1 MDTEKKQ
8 SELDKRY
15 IRMASIWAENSY
27 CQRRKVGAL
36 IVKDKMIISDGYNGT
51 PSGFENVCED
61 ENNLTKP
68 YVLHAEANAITKIA
82 RSNNSSDGATMY
94 VTASPCIECAKLI
107 IQAGIK
113 RVVYSEHYRL
123 EDGIELLK
131 RAGVEV
137 IYTELLK
144 KGIDMST
151 KNSSRFTPVII
162 AISVVIG
169 ILIGT
174 FYAKHFAGNRLG
186 IINGSSN
193 KLNALLRIVD
203 DQYVDT
209 VNMTDLV
216 EKAMPQILAELD
228 PHSTYIPAQNLEEV
242 NSELEGSFS
251 GIGIQFT
258 IQNDTIHVNAVIQ
271 GGPSEKVGLMAGDRI
286 VTVDDSLFVGKK
298 VTNERA
304 MRTLKGPKGSQV
316 KLGVKRMGEKDLLSF
331 TITRGDIPQNTVDA
345 AYMLNDE
352 IGYVKVSKFGRTS
365 HVELL
370 NALAQLN
377 HKKCKGLII
386 DLRGNTGGYMEA
398 AIRMVNEFL
407 PEGKLIVYTQGRKYP
422 RAEEFANGTG
432 SCQKM
437 PLVVLIDEGSAS
449 ASEIFTGAIQD
460 NDRGTIVGRRS
471 FGKGLVQQPID
482 FSDGSAIRLTIAR
495 YYTPAGRCIQRPYES
510 GKDRN
515 YELDLFNRYEHGE
528 FFSRDSIK
536 QNENELYYTSLGRPV
551 YGGGGIMPDIF
562 VPQDTTGVTSYL
574 STAINRGLTI
584 QFTFQYTD
592 NNRKKLSQYETEE
605 ELLNYLRHQGL
616 VEQFVRFA
624 ESKGLKRRNI
634 LIQKSYKLLEKNIY
648 GNIIYNMLGLEAYL
662 QYFNKTDAT
671 VNKGIEILEKGEAF
685 PKAPVAV
692 EEEDTK
698 DKKNEKKKRTAQA
711 YRIVEDPTL
720 YFDYAEASIS

>member
-1 MDTEKKQ
+1 MKLRHFAVFGGIFTVIICLLLFLFIVTADDE
-8 SELDKRY
+8 
-15 IRMASIWAENSY
+15 ENSTSY
-27 CQRRKVGAL
+27 FDFSGLNLSEEVLKHQPTVEKYAKEYG
-36 IVKDKMIISDGYNGT
+36 ISDYVNYLLAIMQVESGGT
-51 PSGFENVCED
+51 ATDVMQSSESMGLP
-61 ENNLTKP
+61 P
-68 YVLHAEANAITKIA
+68 
-82 RSNNSSDGATMY
+82 NSLSTEE
-94 VTASPCIECAKLI
+94 S
-107 IQAGIK
+107 IK
-113 RVVYSEHYRL
+113 QGCKYFS
-123 EDGIELLK
+123 ELLK
-131 RAGVEV
+131 SAEA
-137 IYTELLK
+137 
-144 KGIDMST
+144 KGC
-151 KNSSRFTPVII
+151 
-162 AISVVIG
+162 
-169 ILIGT
+169 
-174 FYAKHFAGNRLG
+174 
-186 IINGSSN
+186 
-193 KLNALLRIVD
+193 
-203 DQYVDT
+203 
-209 VNMTDLV
+209 
-216 EKAMPQILAELD
+216 
-228 PHSTYIPAQNLEEV
+228 
-242 NSELEGSFS
+242 
-251 GIGIQFT
+251 
-258 IQNDTIHVNAVIQ
+258 
-271 GGPSEKVGLMAGDRI
+271 
-286 VTVDDSLFVGKK
+286 
-298 VTNERA
+298 
-304 MRTLKGPKGSQV
+304 
-316 KLGVKRMGEKDLLSF
+316 
-331 TITRGDIPQNTVDA
+331 DINTVVQSYNYD
-345 AYMLNDE
+345 
-352 IGYVKVSKFGRTS
+352 
-365 HVELL
+365 VELL

-460 NDRGTIVGRRS
+460 NDRGTVVGRRS

>member
-1 MDTEKKQ
+1 
-8 SELDKRY
+8 
-15 IRMASIWAENSY
+15 
-27 CQRRKVGAL
+27 
-36 IVKDKMIISDGYNGT
+36 
-51 PSGFENVCED
+51 
-61 ENNLTKP
+61 
-68 YVLHAEANAITKIA
+68 
-82 RSNNSSDGATMY
+82 
-94 VTASPCIECAKLI
+94 
-107 IQAGIK
+107 
-113 RVVYSEHYRL
+113 
-123 EDGIELLK
+123 
-131 RAGVEV
+131 
-137 IYTELLK
+137 
-144 KGIDMST
+144 MST
-151 KNSSRFTPVII
+151 KNSSRFTPIII
-162 AISVVIG
+162 AISVVAG

-174 FYAKHFAGNRLG
+174 FYARHFTGNRLG

-193 KLNALLRIVD
+193 KLNALLHIVD

-242 NSELEGSFS
+242 NSELEGKFS

-258 IQNDTIHVNAVIQ
+258 IQNDTIHVNAVIP

-286 VTVDDSLFVGKK
+286 VMVDDSLFVGKI

-316 KLGVKRMGEKDLLSF
+316 KLGVKRMGEKNLLSF
-331 TITRGDIPQNTVDA
+331 DITRGDIPQNTVEA
-345 AYMLNDE
+345 SYMLNDD
-352 IGYVKVSKFGRTS
+352 IGYIKVSKFGRTS

-370 NALAQLN
+370 SSLAELN
-377 HKKCKGLII
+377 NQKCKGLII
-386 DLRGNTGGYMEA
+386 DLRDNTGGYMEA

-482 FSDGSAIRLTIAR
+482 FTDGSAIRLTIAR
-495 YYTPAGRCIQRPYES
+495 YYTPSGRSIQRPYQN

-515 YELDLFNRYEHGE
+515 YELDIYNRYEHGE

-536 QNENELYYTSLGRPV
+536 QNENELYHTSLGRSV

-562 VPQDTTGVTSYL
+562 VPQDTIGYTSYIA
-574 STAINRGLTI
+574 TVAGRGLTV

-592 NNRKKLSQYETEE
+592 NNRKKLSEFETEE
-605 ELLNYLRHQGL
+605 ELLNYLRRQGL

-624 ESKGLKRRNI
+624 ESKGVKRRNI

-648 GNIIYNMLGLEAYL
+648 GSIIYNMLGLEAHIK
-662 QYFNKTDAT
+662 YFNKTDAT
-671 VNKGIEILEKGEAF
+671 VLKGMEILENGEAF
-685 PKAPVAV
+685 PKAPEVA
-692 EEEDTK
+692 EEEDATK
-698 DKKNEKKKRTAQA
+698 DMKDGKKKRTAKA
-711 YRIVEDPTL
+711 YGTVEDPTRI
-720 YFDYAEASIS
+720 FKIAEASIS

>member
-1 MDTEKKQ
+1 
-8 SELDKRY
+8 
-15 IRMASIWAENSY
+15 
-27 CQRRKVGAL
+27 
-36 IVKDKMIISDGYNGT
+36 
-51 PSGFENVCED
+51 
-61 ENNLTKP
+61 
-68 YVLHAEANAITKIA
+68 
-82 RSNNSSDGATMY
+82 
-94 VTASPCIECAKLI
+94 
-107 IQAGIK
+107 
-113 RVVYSEHYRL
+113 
-123 EDGIELLK
+123 
-131 RAGVEV
+131 
-137 IYTELLK
+137 
-144 KGIDMST
+144 MST
-151 KNSSRFTPVII
+151 KNSSRFTPIII
-162 AISVVIG
+162 AISVVAG

-174 FYAKHFAGNRLG
+174 FYARHFTGNRLG

-193 KLNALLRIVD
+193 KLNALLHIVD

-242 NSELEGSFS
+242 NSELEGKFS

-258 IQNDTIHVNAVIQ
+258 IQNDTIHVNAVIP

-286 VTVDDSLFVGKK
+286 VMVDDSLFVGKI

-331 TITRGDIPQNTVDA
+331 NITRGDIPQHTVEA
-345 AYMLNDE
+345 SYMLNDD
-352 IGYVKVSKFGRTS
+352 IGYIKVSKFGRAS
-365 HVELL
+365 YEELL
-370 NALAQLN
+370 KSLAELN
-377 HKKCKGLII
+377 NQKCKGLII

-432 SCQKM
+432 SCQKI

-482 FSDGSAIRLTIAR
+482 FTDGSAIRLTIAR
-495 YYTPAGRCIQRPYES
+495 YYTPSGRSIQRPYQS

-515 YELDLFNRYEHGE
+515 YELDIYNRYEHGE

-536 QNENELYYTSLGRPV
+536 QNENELYHTSLGRSV

-562 VPQDTTGVTSYL
+562 VPQDTIGYTSYIA
-574 STAINRGLTI
+574 TVAGRGLTV

-592 NNRKKLSQYETEE
+592 NNRKKLSEFETEE
-605 ELLNYLRHQGL
+605 ELLNYLRRQGL

-624 ESKGLKRRNI
+624 ESKGVKRRNI

-648 GNIIYNMLGLEAYL
+648 GSIIYNMLGLEAHIK
-662 QYFNKTDAT
+662 YFNKTDAT
-671 VNKGIEILEKGEAF
+671 VLKGMEILENGEAF
-685 PKAPVAV
+685 PKAPEVA
-692 EEEDTK
+692 EEEDATK
-698 DKKNEKKKRTAQA
+698 DMKDGKKKRTAKA
-711 YRIVEDPTL
+711 YGTVEDPTRI
-720 YFDYAEASIS
+720 FKIAEASIS

>member
-1 MDTEKKQ
+1 
-8 SELDKRY
+8 
-15 IRMASIWAENSY
+15 
-27 CQRRKVGAL
+27 
-36 IVKDKMIISDGYNGT
+36 
-51 PSGFENVCED
+51 
-61 ENNLTKP
+61 
-68 YVLHAEANAITKIA
+68 
-82 RSNNSSDGATMY
+82 
-94 VTASPCIECAKLI
+94 
-107 IQAGIK
+107 
-113 RVVYSEHYRL
+113 
-123 EDGIELLK
+123 
-131 RAGVEV
+131 
-137 IYTELLK
+137 
-144 KGIDMST
+144 MST

-162 AISVVIG
+162 AVSVVVG

-209 VNMTDLV
+209 VNMADLV

-258 IQNDTIHVNAVIQ
+258 IQNDTIHVNAVVQ
-271 GGPSEKVGLMAGDRI
+271 GGPSEKIGLMAGDRI

-316 KLGVKRMGEKDLLSF
+316 KLGIKRTGEKDLLHF
-331 TITRGDIPQNTVDA
+331 NITRGDIPQNTVDA
-345 AYMLNDE
+345 AYMLNDD

-460 NDRGTIVGRRS
+460 NDRGTVVGRRS

-495 YYTPAGRCIQRPYES
+495 YYTPSGRCIQRPYES

-515 YELDLFNRYEHGE
+515 YELDLYTRYEHGE
-528 FFSRDSIK
+528 FFSQDSIK
-536 QNENELYYTSLGRPV
+536 QDQSQIFETSLGRPV

-562 VPQDTTGVTSYL
+562 VPQDTTGMTSYYRM
-574 STAINRGLTI
+574 AVNRGLTI
-584 QFTFQYTD
+584 QFAFQYTD
-592 NNRKKLSQYETEE
+592 NHRAEMQKYETEE
-605 ELLNYLRHQGL
+605 SLLQYLKHQNIL
-616 VEQFVRFA
+616 EQFARFA
-624 ESKGLKRRNI
+624 ENKGLKRRNI
-634 LIQKSYKLLEKNIY
+634 LMYKSQKLFETNLY
-648 GNIIYNMLGLEAYL
+648 GNIIYNMLGMEAYIEYL
-662 QYFNKTDAT
+662 NKSDKT
-671 VNKGIEILEKGEAF
+671 VLKALEVLDKGESF
-685 PKAPVAV
+685 PKAPEQPIEPKVSD
-692 EEEDTK
+692 EGTK
-698 DKKNEKKKRTAQA
+698 KTTAQA
-711 YRIVEDPTL
+711 DSARKAPSRHHRINNEVRC
-720 YFDYAEASIS
+720 FA

>member
-1 MDTEKKQ
+1 
-8 SELDKRY
+8 
-15 IRMASIWAENSY
+15 
-27 CQRRKVGAL
+27 
-36 IVKDKMIISDGYNGT
+36 
-51 PSGFENVCED
+51 
-61 ENNLTKP
+61 
-68 YVLHAEANAITKIA
+68 
-82 RSNNSSDGATMY
+82 
-94 VTASPCIECAKLI
+94 
-107 IQAGIK
+107 
-113 RVVYSEHYRL
+113 
-123 EDGIELLK
+123 
-131 RAGVEV
+131 
-137 IYTELLK
+137 
-144 KGIDMST
+144 MST
-151 KNSSRFTPVII
+151 KSSSRFTPVII
-162 AISVVIG
+162 AISVVVG

-209 VNMTDLV
+209 VNMADLV

-258 IQNDTIHVNAVIQ
+258 IQNDTIHVNAVVQ
-271 GGPSEKVGLMAGDRI
+271 GGPSEKIGLMAGDRI

-316 KLGVKRMGEKDLLSF
+316 KLGIKRTGEKDLLHF
-331 TITRGDIPQNTVDA
+331 NITRGDIPQNTVDA
-345 AYMLNDE
+345 AYMLNDD

-386 DLRGNTGGYMEA
+386 DLRDNTGGYMEA

-437 PLVVLIDEGSAS
+437 PLVVLINESSAS

-460 NDRGTIVGRRS
+460 NDRGTVVGRRS

-495 YYTPAGRCIQRPYES
+495 YYTPSGRCIQRPYES

-515 YELDLFNRYEHGE
+515 YELDLYNRYEHGE

-536 QNENELYYTSLGRPV
+536 QNEKERYNTSLGRTV
-551 YGGGGIMPDIF
+551 YGGGGIMPDVFIP
-562 VPQDTTGVTSYL
+562 VDTTRYTDYHRNLVASGLVNRVSMSYL
-574 STAINRGLTI
+574 DRNRAAM
-584 QFTFQYTD
+584 
-592 NNRKKLSQYETEE
+592 NKKYPKFSQYKKDFVVPEETLQELINLGKEDKIEYKEE
-605 ELLNYLRHQGL
+605 EYNRSKPLIALQIKALIARDLYDMAEYFQVINDDNASFKEALR
-616 VEQFVRFA
+616 
-624 ESKGLKRRNI
+624 
-634 LIQKSYKLLEKNIY
+634 
-648 GNIIYNMLGLEAYL
+648 IINDEEVYNKELG
-662 QYFNKTDAT
+662 K
-671 VNKGIEILEKGEAF
+671 
-685 PKAPVAV
+685 
-692 EEEDTK
+692 
-698 DKKNEKKKRTAQA
+698 
-711 YRIVEDPTL
+711 
-720 YFDYAEASIS
+720 

>member
-1 MDTEKKQ
+1 
-8 SELDKRY
+8 
-15 IRMASIWAENSY
+15 
-27 CQRRKVGAL
+27 
-36 IVKDKMIISDGYNGT
+36 
-51 PSGFENVCED
+51 
-61 ENNLTKP
+61 
-68 YVLHAEANAITKIA
+68 
-82 RSNNSSDGATMY
+82 
-94 VTASPCIECAKLI
+94 
-107 IQAGIK
+107 
-113 RVVYSEHYRL
+113 
-123 EDGIELLK
+123 
-131 RAGVEV
+131 
-137 IYTELLK
+137 
-144 KGIDMST
+144 MST
-151 KNSSRFTPVII
+151 KNSSRFTPIII
-162 AISVVIG
+162 AISVVAG

-174 FYAKHFAGNRLG
+174 FYARHFTGNRLG

-193 KLNALLRIVD
+193 KLNALLHIVD

-242 NSELEGSFS
+242 NSELEGKFS

-258 IQNDTIHVNAVIQ
+258 IQNDTIHVNAVIP

-286 VTVDDSLFVGKK
+286 VTVDDSLFVGKI

-331 TITRGDIPQNTVDA
+331 NITRGDIPQHTVEA
-345 AYMLNDE
+345 SYMLNDD
-352 IGYVKVSKFGRTS
+352 IGYIKVSKFGRTS

-370 NALAQLN
+370 SSLAELN
-377 HKKCKGLII
+377 NQKCKGLII
-386 DLRGNTGGYMEA
+386 DLRDNTGGYMEA

-482 FSDGSAIRLTIAR
+482 FTDGSAIRLTIAR
-495 YYTPAGRCIQRPYES
+495 YYTPSGRSIQRPYQS

-515 YELDLFNRYEHGE
+515 YELDIYNRYEHGE

-536 QNENELYYTSLGRPV
+536 QNENELYHTSLGRSV

-562 VPQDTTGVTSYL
+562 VPQDTIGYTSYIA
-574 STAINRGLTI
+574 TVAGRGLTV

-592 NNRKKLSQYETEE
+592 NNRKKLSEFETEE
-605 ELLNYLRHQGL
+605 ELLNYLRRQGL

-624 ESKGLKRRNI
+624 ESKGVKRRNI

-648 GNIIYNMLGLEAYL
+648 GSIIYNMLGLEAHIK
-662 QYFNKTDAT
+662 YFNKTDAT
-671 VNKGIEILEKGEAF
+671 VLKGMEILENGEAF
-685 PKAPVAV
+685 PKAPEVA
-692 EEEDTK
+692 EEEDATK
-698 DKKNEKKKRTAQA
+698 DMKDGKKKRTAEA
-711 YRIVEDPTL
+711 YGTVEDPTRI
-720 YFDYAEASIS
+720 FKIAEASIS

>member
-1 MDTEKKQ
+1 
-8 SELDKRY
+8 
-15 IRMASIWAENSY
+15 
-27 CQRRKVGAL
+27 
-36 IVKDKMIISDGYNGT
+36 
-51 PSGFENVCED
+51 
-61 ENNLTKP
+61 
-68 YVLHAEANAITKIA
+68 
-82 RSNNSSDGATMY
+82 
-94 VTASPCIECAKLI
+94 
-107 IQAGIK
+107 
-113 RVVYSEHYRL
+113 
-123 EDGIELLK
+123 
-131 RAGVEV
+131 
-137 IYTELLK
+137 
-144 KGIDMST
+144 MST
-151 KNSSRFTPVII
+151 RNSSRFTPIII
-162 AISVVIG
+162 AISVVAG

-286 VTVDDSLFVGKK
+286 VNVDDSLFVGKK
-298 VTNERA
+298 LNNELA

-316 KLGVKRMGEKDLLSF
+316 KLGVKRVGEPKLLDF

-345 AYMLNDE
+345 AYMLNDD

-460 NDRGTIVGRRS
+460 NDRGTVVGRRS

-495 YYTPAGRCIQRPYES
+495 YYTPSGRCIQRPYES

-515 YELDLFNRYEHGE
+515 YELDLYNRYEHGE

-536 QNENELYYTSLGRPV
+536 QNENERYLTSLGRTV
-551 YGGGGIMPDIF
+551 YGGGGIMPDFF
-562 VPQDTTGVTSYL
+562 VPIDTT
-574 STAINRGLTI
+574 
-584 QFTFQYTD
+584 QYTD
-592 NNRKKLSQYETEE
+592 Y
-605 ELLNYLRHQGL
+605 H
-616 VEQFVRFA
+616 
-624 ESKGLKRRNI
+624 RNI
-634 LIQKSYKLLEKNIY
+634 VAKGVVIKTTMKFIESHRKELQSKYKKFET
-648 GNIIYNMLGLEAYL
+648 
-662 QYFNKTDAT
+662 FNDKFEISD
-671 VNKGIEILEKGEAF
+671 EILANMQTLAEQEKIKFDEKQYRKSL
-685 PKAPVAV
+685 PLIKTQLKALIARDLWDMNEYFQIMNTTDSSVLQALKV
-692 EEEDTK
+692 LNEGAYEK
-698 DKKNEKKKRTAQA
+698 VVMKKW
-711 YRIVEDPTL
+711 
-720 YFDYAEASIS
+720 